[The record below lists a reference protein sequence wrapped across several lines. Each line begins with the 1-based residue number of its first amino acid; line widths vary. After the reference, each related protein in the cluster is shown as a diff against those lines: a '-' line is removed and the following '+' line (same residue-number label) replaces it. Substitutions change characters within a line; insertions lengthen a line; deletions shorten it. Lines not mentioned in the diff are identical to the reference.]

1 MKCNNS
7 ESCRVIEWW
16 TWSLCSCMRS
26 LRDPLLDAELNQKRK
41 STLWHF
47 ASEIMVWKIL
57 LPSLSVKSASNSI
70 SIWLYIFNAVAHQ
83 RTLHAIHESLS
94 ELLFFNSLRKHTKSD
109 NIQSKESMACV
120 AYLLFVQRITID
132 RFPSVFRWD
141 SISKI
146 WSDSLQIKQH
156 LVSICCS
163 PVFVLQCNM
172 EHISLLLSR
181 SGNYHQIHGFSFPLL
196 TISWHRFVFQTAKRS
211 HMSLK
216 EWWGWLRYTSWQAW
230 SHKTDSTCF

>member
-57 LPSLSVKSASNSI
+57 LPSLLVKSASNSI

-181 SGNYHQIHGFSFPLL
+181 
-196 TISWHRFVFQTAKRS
+196 
-211 HMSLK
+211 
-216 EWWGWLRYTSWQAW
+216 
-230 SHKTDSTCF
+230 